1 MGDSPDFLPKG
12 WIMETRPKQNGTTY
26 KVYIAP
32 SSGLKFQSKKKVFE
46 YLNNE
51 ELSKRSSSS
60 KSGAASKLA
69 RKTEESPDYLP
80 KGWIVETR
88 PKQNGDTYKRYIAP
102 SGQKF
107 NARKKVFEFLN
118 IEDPS
123 NSSRSSERGSDV
135 STSQATTPCKD
146 TGDALPAG
154 WVSGVK
160 VRKSDKSR
168 KDSYY
173 IDPVTGYIF
182 HSRKDVFRYLAT
194 GEIGIHASK
203 PYNGVSDT
211 IQLTDEDDSPSNTAK
226 RRKVEDSTVTR
237 CLFTGQSTNEMTV
250 DNNQMQDPPAIK
262 EEPTS
267 NEMTVDSNQ
276 MQDPPA
282 IKEEPISNHASVQET
297 VSPDNSK
304 KGRVLR
310 SGKTLDTVLPAPG
323 ISADS
328 NDSKKG
334 QMLRSGK
341 THVTASLDD
350 SKKGRMLRS
359 GKTFVATLPAS
370 EISPDS
376 DDSEKGKLLCSGQ
389 TLGTALPAPEISPD
403 SDDSEKGGLLCSSGK
418 TLGKALPAP
427 EISPDSD
434 DSKKGQLLCSGQTP
448 DTAIPAPEIPPDS
461 DDSKKGR
468 LLRSGKTHGTALPAP
483 KISPDSNDLNK
494 GRLLRCGKTLG
505 TASLA
510 QENSP
515 KKQLKEIKGG
525 VGKRQNK
532 RNRVKTSKTKEESGS
547 PLRASKRLS
556 GVEVEPMLDLEVGS
570 RKSVVASVREVTGGK
585 ATNSNHQV
593 LEPVD
598 QIGSA
603 LEPKT
608 AIRGRES
615 RILMECEKANHK
627 DGDTK
632 KTHELVEPK
641 ILTRG
646 MESGGLQCEKAR
658 YKDGDTEKTNE
669 LEDQIGSLEPKFVT
683 RGKVGGAEN
692 TSHKFVTS
700 GEVRLEREN
709 TSRKVGGAEMIDGL
723 VRRIGS
729 ASEQKSLT
737 SGKISGKVQLD
748 CQRTNHIDGN
758 TENTHELVNGIGFA
772 LEPKTITE
780 GVDSGEVQLECEK
793 AIRTDRVTEKI
804 SEKPACLMDLPFGDI
819 WRDPCLE
826 FAVKTLIGETKIL
839 SGGKENGETLLE
851 CKQEIHK
858 DRRVE
863 KTIEKQECSMNLP
876 FGDSWPDPCL
886 EFAFKTLTG
895 DPQILPNESGEV
907 ELECGKAIHQ
917 NRDMKK
923 INEKPECSMSLP
935 FEDIWRDPCLE
946 FAFKTLTGDSKTI
959 SAGKGSGEDKLE
971 CEKAIGKDKDTE
983 KTNGKPECSMNS
995 LFGNSWPDP
1004 CLEFAFE
1011 TLTRGSKPIISTGS
1025 GSVEVQS
1032 ECEKAT
1038 CTARD
1043 MEKTKEKPECSLN
1056 LPFGDSWPDP
1066 CLEFA
1071 FKTLTGD
1078 FPMEGDLTIQD
1089 YFHPSQTPNAR
1100 DNGVNGSCQ
1109 IGNQLRFD
1117 PPEKS
1122 ASQLQLQKNP
1132 GFSAQGN
1139 ANRLTYGAKNGF
1151 QQKHIAGSGQN
1162 SR

>member
-1 MGDSPDFLPKG
+1 MGDSPDFLPEG

-51 ELSKRSSSS
+51 DLSKTSSSS
-60 KSGAASKLA
+60 KRGAAVSSAGKLA
-69 RKTEESPDYLP
+69 RKTEDSPDYLP

-107 NARKKVFEFLN
+107 NSRKKVFEFLN

-123 NSSRSSERGSDV
+123 NSSRSSGKGSDV

-146 TGDALPAG
+146 TGDTLPAG
-154 WVSGVK
+154 WVSGAK

-168 KDSYY
+168 KDPYY

-182 HSRKDVFRYLAT
+182 RSRKDVFRYLAT

-203 PYNGVSDT
+203 PNNGVSDT
-211 IQLTDEDDSPSNTAK
+211 VQLTDEDDSPSNTAK
-226 RRKVEDSTVTR
+226 RQKVEDSTVTR
-237 CLFTGQSTNEMTV
+237 CLFSGQST
-250 DNNQMQDPPAIK
+250 
-262 EEPTS
+262 

-282 IKEEPISNHASVQET
+282 IKEEPTSNETTVDSDQMQDPPAIKEEPTSNHASVQGSET

-310 SGKTLDTVLPAPG
+310 SGKILDTVLPAPG

-328 NDSKKG
+328 NDSKKD

-359 GKTFVATLPAS
+359 GKT
-370 EISPDS
+370 
-376 DDSEKGKLLCSGQ
+376 
-389 TLGTALPAPEISPD
+389 LGT
-403 SDDSEKGGLLCSSGK
+403 
-418 TLGKALPAP
+418 ALPAP

-434 DSKKGQLLCSGQTP
+434 DSKKGQPLCSGQTP
-448 DTAIPAPEIPPDS
+448 GTALPAPEIPPDS
-461 DDSKKGR
+461 NDSKKGR

-483 KISPDSNDLNK
+483 KISPDSNDLNE

-515 KKQLKEIKGG
+515 KKQLKEIKGR

-532 RNRVKTSKTKEESGS
+532 RNYVKSSKTKEEFGS

-556 GVEVEPMLDLEVGS
+556 GVEVEPVLDLEIGS
-570 RKSVVASVREVTGGK
+570 RKSPGASVHEANPRMGGK
-585 ATNSNHQV
+585 ITNSNHQV
-593 LEPVD
+593 LEPED

-608 AIRGRES
+608 SIRGRES
-615 RILMECEKANHK
+615 RGVQIECE
-627 DGDTK
+627 D
-632 KTHELVEPK
+632 
-641 ILTRG
+641 
-646 MESGGLQCEKAR
+646 AR
-658 YKDGDTEKTNE
+658 HKDGDTEKTSE
-669 LEDQIGSLEPKFVT
+669 LEDQIGSLEPKFIT
-683 RGKVGGAEN
+683 RGKE
-692 TSHKFVTS
+692 S
-700 GEVRLEREN
+700 GEVRLEREI
-709 TSRKVGGAEMIDGL
+709 TSHKDGDGKMIEGL
-723 VRRIGS
+723 VDRT
-729 ASEQKSLT
+729 KSLT
-737 SGKISGKVQLD
+737 SGKKCGEVQLE
-748 CQRTNHIDGN
+748 CKRTNHKDGDTVN
-758 TENTHELVNGIGFA
+758 AHELVNGIGFA

-793 AIRTDRVTEKI
+793 TIHTDRVTEKI
-804 SEKPACLMDLPFGDI
+804 SEKPESLMDLPFADI

-839 SGGKENGETLLE
+839 SGGKDNG
-851 CKQEIHK
+851 
-858 DRRVE
+858 DVE
-863 KTIEKQECSMNLP
+863 KTVQKPECSMNLP

-886 EFAFKTLTG
+886 EFAIKTLTG
-895 DPQILPNESGEV
+895 EPEILPNGSGEV
-907 ELECGKAIHQ
+907 QMECEKAIHQ
-917 NRDMKK
+917 NRDMEK
-923 INEKPECSMSLP
+923 INEKPECSISLP

-946 FAFKTLTGDSKTI
+946 FAFKTLTGESKTI
-959 SAGKGSGEDKLE
+959 STGKESVEDKLE
-971 CEKAIGKDKDTE
+971 CEKAIGEDKDKG

-1011 TLTRGSKPIISTGS
+1011 TLTGGSKPISIGN

-1032 ECEKAT
+1032 ECED
-1038 CTARD
+1038 RD

-1089 YFHPSQTPNAR
+1089 YFHPSQTPNTR

-1109 IGNQLRFD
+1109 ISNQFRFD

-1139 ANRLTYGAKNGF
+1139 ANRLTYGAKNGL

>member
-1 MGDSPDFLPKG
+1 MGEETDFLPKG

-51 ELSKRSSSS
+51 DLSKRSSSS
-60 KSGAASKLA
+60 KRGAASKLA

-135 STSQATTPCKD
+135 STSQATTPFKD

-203 PYNGVSDT
+203 PNNGVSDT
-211 IQLTDEDDSPSNTAK
+211 VQLTDEDDSPSNTAK

-250 DNNQMQDPPAIK
+250 DSNQMQDPPAIS

-282 IKEEPISNHASVQET
+282 IKEEPTSNHATVQGSKA
-297 VSPDNSK
+297 VGLSILASPNSDNSK
-304 KGRVLR
+304 KGRLLR
-310 SGKTLDTVLPAPG
+310 SGKILDTVLPAPG

-328 NDSKKG
+328 SESKKG

-341 THVTASLDD
+341 THVT
-350 SKKGRMLRS
+350 KKGRMLRS

-370 EISPDS
+370 EVFPDS
-376 DDSEKGKLLCSGQ
+376 DDSKKGQLLCSGQ
-389 TLGTALPAPEISPD
+389 TVGTALPAPDLSPG
-403 SDDSEKGGLLCSSGK
+403 SDDSEKGGLLCSGK
-418 TLGKALPAP
+418 TLGKALPAS

-448 DTAIPAPEIPPDS
+448 GTALPAPEIPPDS

-483 KISPDSNDLNK
+483 KISP
-494 GRLLRCGKTLG
+494 
-505 TASLA
+505 
-510 QENSP
+510 
-515 KKQLKEIKGG
+515 KKQLKEIKGR

-532 RNRVKTSKTKEESGS
+532 RNHVKSSKIKEEFGS

-556 GVEVEPMLDLEVGS
+556 RVEVEPVLDLEFGR
-570 RKSVVASVREVTGGK
+570 RKSLGASVHEANPLMGGRI
-585 ATNSNHQV
+585 TNSNHQV
-593 LEPVD
+593 FEPED

-615 RILMECEKANHK
+615 RGVQIECE
-627 DGDTK
+627 
-632 KTHELVEPK
+632 E
-641 ILTRG
+641 
-646 MESGGLQCEKAR
+646 AR
-658 YKDGDTEKTNE
+658 HKDGDTEKTDE
-669 LEDQIGSLEPKFVT
+669 LEDQIGSLEPKFIT
-683 RGKVGGAEN
+683 RGKE
-692 TSHKFVTS
+692 S
-700 GEVRLEREN
+700 GEVRLEREI
-709 TSRKVGGAEMIDGL
+709 TSHKDGDEKMIDGL
-723 VRRIGS
+723 VDRTGS
-729 ASEQKSLT
+729 ASEPKSVT
-737 SGKISGKVQLD
+737 SGKKCGEVQLG
-748 CQRTNHIDGN
+748 CKRKNHKDGDM
-758 TENTHELVNGIGFA
+758 ENTHELVNGIGFA
-772 LEPKTITE
+772 LEPKTIAE
-780 GVDSGEVQLECEK
+780 GVDSEEVQLECEK
-793 AIRTDRVTEKI
+793 TIHTDRVTEKI
-804 SEKPACLMDLPFGDI
+804 SDKPDSLMDLPFGDI

-826 FAVKTLIGETKIL
+826 FAVKTLIGDTKIL
-839 SGGKENGETLLE
+839 SGVKENGETLLE
-851 CKQEIHK
+851 SKQEIHL
-858 DRRVE
+858 DRGVE
-863 KTIEKQECSMNLP
+863 KTVKKPECLMNLP

-907 ELECGKAIHQ
+907 QMECGKAIHQ
-917 NRDMKK
+917 NRDMEK
-923 INEKPECSMSLP
+923 INDKPECSMSLP

-946 FAFKTLTGDSKTI
+946 FAFKTLTGESKTI
-959 SAGKGSGEDKLE
+959 STGKESGEAKLE
-971 CEKAIGKDKDTE
+971 CDKAIGKDKDTQ
-983 KTNGKPECSMNS
+983 KTSGKPECSMNS

-1011 TLTRGSKPIISTGS
+1011 TLTGGSKPISTGN

-1032 ECEKAT
+1032 ERAKAIRT
-1038 CTARD
+1038 DRD

-1089 YFHPSQTPNAR
+1089 YFHPSQTPNTR

-1109 IGNQLRFD
+1109 ISNQYRFD
-1117 PPEKS
+1117 PLEKS

-1151 QQKHIAGSGQN
+1151 QQKHIAGNGQN
-1162 SR
+1162 SINR